1 VEIAMTN
8 VAQVP
13 AIEVPAGAYL
23 LDVRE
28 HEEWD
33 AGHVPG
39 AVHIPLGELGA
50 RYTELDRDLPLYVIC
65 RSGYRSDHAAQAL
78 AGAGW
83 DASNV
88 ADGMMGWQAA
98 GLPMTSE
105 SGQPYVA

>member
-1 VEIAMTN
+1 MTEGGM

-13 AIEVPAGAYL
+13 AAELPADAFV

-28 HEEWD
+28 HDEWD

-50 RYTELDRDLPLYVIC
+50 RYTEIGRDRPLFVIC
-65 RSGYRSDHAAQAL
+65 RSGNRSAHAAQAL

-83 DASNV
+83 DARNV

-98 GLPMTSE
+98 GRPMACE
-105 SGQPYVA
+105 SGHPYVA

>member
-1 VEIAMTN
+1 MAHGSTP
-8 VAQVP
+8 QVP
-13 AIEVPAGAYL
+13 AAEVPGGAYL

-28 HEEWD
+28 DDEWD

-50 RYTELDRDLPLYVIC
+50 RYTELDRDRPLYVIC
-65 RSGYRSDHAAQAL
+65 RSGNRSARAAQAL

-83 DASNV
+83 DARNV
-88 ADGMMGWQAA
+88 ADGMIGWHDA
-98 GLPMTSE
+98 GLPMACE